1 MYLPQITTVNEAEL
15 MISVHFITFLVCVS
29 SEAHIGI
36 KNVVK
41 LSKPMTEE
49 EHPHM
54 KFTNEFD
61 DISAWKGTFEN

>member
-41 LSKPMTEE
+41 LSKPMTEDQ
-49 EHPHM
+49 PL
-54 KFTNEFD
+54 
-61 DISAWKGTFEN
+61 